1 VTKLKEGFT
10 KRDWMEA
17 WFFFRKVEGH
27 PVDPR
32 NMTEEEKKNLLNWM
46 SQGAKYNYDP
56 LKWIAEVFQNGRT

>member
-1 VTKLKEGFT
+1 
-10 KRDWMEA
+10 MEA

-56 LKWIAEVFQNGRT
+56 LKWIAEVFQNGST